1 MKKRTSIVFVLIS
14 VLVLG
19 SMVLSACAQPT
30 AAPTA
35 APTEAPTTAA
45 PATTEA
51 PTEAPTAAAALGT
64 ADNPIVMALA
74 PSATADQLTVGGDA
88 VAKQLNEL
96 TGYTFKV
103 IIPNSYTA
111 LIEAM
116 ASGNAQIG
124 WMPTFAY
131 LLAKQKGAANVALVT
146 VRFGSDFYGAQ
157 YIANVSS
164 GFTPYFD
171 PATNKD
177 TADAATALKQFDGKR
192 PCFTDPLSTSGYII
206 PGGLLSQYGVNY
218 KAPAA
223 VQGHPAVVS
232 ALYVGGICDFGATYI
247 DARTSIQKTYPDVMD
262 KIVVIWR
269 TDNIIPND
277 NVSYSSTMPADVA
290 AKVTQA
296 LLDMSGTDA
305 GREVLKNMGYDIEG
319 LKVAEDSFYDPF
331 RAALQASGIDITTM
345 VQ

>member
-1 MKKRTSIVFVLIS
+1 MKKRTSFLFVLIS
-14 VLVLG
+14 VLVLS

-30 AAPTA
+30 AAPAT
-35 APTEAPTTAA
+35 TEAPVVTTAA

-51 PTEAPTAAAALGT
+51 PTATAEPKPLGT
-64 ADNPIVMALA
+64 VDNPIIMALA

-88 VAKQLNEL
+88 IAKKLNEL

-103 IIPNSYTA
+103 TIPNSYTA

-116 ASGNAQIG
+116 ASGNAHIG

-131 LLAKQKGAANVALVT
+131 LLAKQKDAANVALVT
-146 VRFGSDFYGAQ
+146 VRNGADFYGAQ
-157 YIANVSS
+157 FIANVSS

-171 PATNKD
+171 PATNEN

-206 PGGLLSQYGVNY
+206 PGGLLSQYGVKY
-218 KAPAA
+218 KTPAA

-247 DARTSIQKTYPDVMD
+247 DARTSIQKTYPDVME
-262 KIVVIWR
+262 KIVIIWR

-277 NVSYSSTMPADVA
+277 NVSYSTAMPADVA
-290 AKVTQA
+290 AKVTAA
-296 LLDMSGTDA
+296 LIEMSDTTD
-305 GREVLKNMGYDIEG
+305 GQDILKNMGYEVQG

-345 VQ
+345 VK